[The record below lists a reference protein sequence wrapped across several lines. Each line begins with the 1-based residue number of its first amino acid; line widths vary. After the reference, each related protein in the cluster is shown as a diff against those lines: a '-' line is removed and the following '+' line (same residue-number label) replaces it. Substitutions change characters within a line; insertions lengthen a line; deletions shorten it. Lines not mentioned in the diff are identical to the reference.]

1 MEESLTE
8 VMNDVAE
15 LKQSLTAVK
24 DDIAEMKESLTEVK
38 DDVATLKADVAT
50 VRTKLEKHCPIAV
63 RRYVRVKVS
72 TSYDAWLLLN

>member
-1 MEESLTE
+1 
-8 VMNDVAE
+8 MNDVAE

-63 RRYVRVKVS
+63 RSYVGEVKVPI
-72 TSYDAWLLLN
+72 SYYSRLLLD

>member
-1 MEESLTE
+1 M
-8 VMNDVAE
+8 
-15 LKQSLTAVK
+15 TAVK

-63 RRYVRVKVS
+63 RSYVMEIKVS
-72 TSYDAWLLLN
+72 TSYYYYAWLLLD